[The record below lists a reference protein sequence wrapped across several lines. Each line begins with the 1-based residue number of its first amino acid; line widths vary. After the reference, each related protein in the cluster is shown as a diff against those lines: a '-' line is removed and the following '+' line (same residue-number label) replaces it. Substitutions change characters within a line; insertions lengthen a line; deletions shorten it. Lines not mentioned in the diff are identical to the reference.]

1 MLEII
6 VFTNKYQTN
15 PPNPTSN
22 IFRFVRV
29 AFALAKRL
37 RQRLLRDNRQNILN
51 LELLLIYCFDA
62 RFAQS

>member
-22 IFRFVRV
+22 N
-29 AFALAKRL
+29 
-37 RQRLLRDNRQNILN
+37 RLLLDNRQNILN
-51 LELLLIYCFDA
+51 LELL
-62 RFAQS
+62 